1 MLSSVYRDATERA
14 FDRRLNLYLRTL
26 IAEVATPDE
35 PPDRQF
41 QSLGE
46 PLFELPLSGW
56 YWQITRTDTDKPEVR
71 ASRSLW
77 DKKLPKLDERG
88 AELSAAGIRIAYVDG
103 PEGQSLRMVERPVD
117 LGADGKFL
125 VGVAGDA
132 SEIFDETR
140 SFDYYLGGTFT
151 ALGIVLLLTTIF
163 QVRFGLAPLKR
174 ISDSIA
180 DIRSGRAERLEGEF
194 PVEIA
199 PLARETNALI
209 DANREIVE
217 RARTHVG
224 NLAHAIKT
232 PLSVIVN
239 EASAHGSDP
248 FARKMLE
255 QTDVMR
261 DQVAHHL
268 ERARIAARVS
278 IIGTVTE
285 VAPAIEA
292 LQRTME
298 KIHRDR
304 GIVIE
309 VQADPKAKFRGERQ
323 DLEEMAGNLVDNACK
338 WASSR
343 VFIEVLVGPAEP
355 GLGPTLRL
363 IVDDDGRGL
372 SAAERAQVSRR
383 GQRLDES
390 KPGSGLGTF
399 DRGRSCR
406 ALRRQPVARQRTNRR
421 FAGRIDA
428 TRDLAGLNH
437 VREVAIAKRLLNAR
451 AVRVSGGGVSPS
463 AQVRKHHRA
472 HGPDIDRAAEGLSRA
487 ASAAS
492 AGAADAG
499 VRTRDRARPGC
510 RRRQPRAGTIAQG
523 GAQPEGDAPPPA
535 RSEDDVPLASRSGD
549 IARFL
554 FRPIEPFLVDGNAPI
569 RPGQIR
575 RTSLMPI
582 WQWLVRDGAPDQV
595 REFEQALGRDAQGRD
610 GLPPEAPLRKLQA
623 AVADAIFQV
632 TSPSGGDNQRTL
644 SRIGAPN
651 VIEDLLPIGSVL
663 QARDAL
669 DGVAAGCRCRC
680 AISRIPRLNR
690 PSRR

>member
-1 MLSSVYRDATERA
+1 MRGSSLATRLFLSATAWVVVILVITGIVLSSVYRDATERA

-26 IAEVATPDE
+26 VAEVATPDE
-35 PPDRQF
+35 PPDHQF

-56 YWQITRTDTDKPEVR
+56 YWQIARTDTDKAETR

-77 DKKLPKLDERG
+77 DKKLPKLEDRG
-88 AELSAAGIRIAYVDG
+88 SNLTAAGVRLGYVDG
-103 PEGQSLRMVERPVD
+103 PEGQDLRMVERPVD

-125 VGVAGDA
+125 VSVAGDA

-140 SFDYYLGGTFT
+140 TFDYYLGGTFA

-174 ISDSIA
+174 ISDAIA

-239 EASAHGSDP
+239 EASAHAADP
-248 FARKMLE
+248 FATKILA

-268 ERARIAARVS
+268 ERARIAARLT

-285 VAPAIEA
+285 VVPAIEA
-292 LQRTME
+292 LRRTME

-304 GIVIE
+304 GVVIE
-309 VQADPKAKFRGERQ
+309 VEADTQAKFRGERQ

-338 WASSR
+338 WASSQ
-343 VFIEVLVGPAEP
+343 VFVEVRLEPPREP
-355 GLGPTLRL
+355 GAGPILR
-363 IVDDDGRGL
+363 ITVDDDGRGL

-390 KPGSGLGTF
+390 KPGSGLGL
-399 DRGRSCR
+399 SI
-406 ALRRQPVARQRTNRR
+406 VV
-421 FAGRIDA
+421 
-428 TRDLAGLNH
+428 DLAALY
-437 VREVAIAKRLLNAR
+437 
-451 AVRVSGGGVSPS
+451 GGS
-463 AQVRKHHRA
+463 
-472 HGPDIDRAAEGLSRA
+472 LS
-487 ASAAS
+487 
-492 AGAADAG
+492 
-499 VRTRDRARPGC
+499 
-510 RRRQPRAGTIAQG
+510 
-523 GAQPEGDAPPPA
+523 
-535 RSEDDVPLASRSGD
+535 L
-549 IARFL
+549 
-554 FRPIEPFLVDGNAPI
+554 GNAPI
-569 RPGQIR
+569 GGLRAELVLPG
-575 RTSLMPI
+575 
-582 WQWLVRDGAPDQV
+582 V
-595 REFEQALGRDAQGRD
+595 
-610 GLPPEAPLRKLQA
+610 
-623 AVADAIFQV
+623 
-632 TSPSGGDNQRTL
+632 
-644 SRIGAPN
+644 
-651 VIEDLLPIGSVL
+651 
-663 QARDAL
+663 
-669 DGVAAGCRCRC
+669 
-680 AISRIPRLNR
+680 
-690 PSRR
+690 